1 MQSLLSEPVDP
12 TVALRLLEDV
22 GKLLWRVFSR
32 IIATVLGIT
41 ATTLLQAW
49 LFVRLLPAFI

>member
-32 IIATVLGIT
+32 VIATVLGIT

>member
-32 IIATVLGIT
+32 VIATVLGIT

-49 LFVRLLPAFI
+49 LFVRLLPSFI